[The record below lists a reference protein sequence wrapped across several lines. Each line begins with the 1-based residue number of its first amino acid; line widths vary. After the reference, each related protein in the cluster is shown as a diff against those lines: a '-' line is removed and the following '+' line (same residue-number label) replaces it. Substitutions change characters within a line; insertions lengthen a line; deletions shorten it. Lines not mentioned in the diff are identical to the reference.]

1 MIKSSKKPFILVGG
15 GAVISDAAKEVRELA
30 ELVDAPVCDSLMG
43 KGAMDGN
50 SERYTGMIGMHGT
63 KTSNFGVTMCDLL
76 LVLGARFSDR
86 VIGKAKAFANNAKIV
101 HIDVDPSEIN
111 KNIKADASI
120 IGDMKEVLI
129 RLNSALTKQDH
140 ADWMQEIKEMK
151 EKYPLA
157 LNKDVLTGPA
167 VIDSLYNITMVML
180 SLQQML
186 DSIRCGLHSSISLKN
201 LDSLLLQVD
210 LVQWAMVLVHVL
222 VLRWAIKTEYV

>member
-1 MIKSSKKPFILVGG
+1 
-15 GAVISDAAKEVRELA
+15 
-30 ELVDAPVCDSLMG
+30 
-43 KGAMDGN
+43 
-50 SERYTGMIGMHGT
+50 
-63 KTSNFGVTMCDLL
+63 MCDLL

-167 VIDSLYNITMVML
+167 VIDSLYNITNGDAIITTDVGQHQMWAAQFYKFKEPRQLITSGGLGTMGYGVGACIGAKMGNKDRVCVNVAGDGCFRMNMNEISIQHML
-180 SLQQML
+180 TAEHMT
-186 DSIRCGLHSSISLKN
+186 R
-201 LDSLLLQVD
+201 
-210 LVQWAMVLVHVL
+210 
-222 VLRWAIKTEYV
+222 